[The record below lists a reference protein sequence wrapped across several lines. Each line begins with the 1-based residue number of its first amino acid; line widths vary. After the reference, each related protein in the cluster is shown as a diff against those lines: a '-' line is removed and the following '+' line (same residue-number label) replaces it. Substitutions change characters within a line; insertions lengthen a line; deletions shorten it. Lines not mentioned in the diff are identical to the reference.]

1 MWDVGVGFSLTS
13 TAGDLSRVLLKST
26 STLLRVFTKEVTH
39 REHSST
45 NVSPLSLSFKVSDK
59 ASHSYGSTQEWTG
72 GNHPSYSLPPDLHSR
87 QDSLEPLLW
96 GIERHVF
103 YTLSYFI
110 STLSSLPYLVSS
122 FLQPQPPAQ
131 QNWATLI
138 LVPISHLGSLTLY
151 MAEEKQESTDHSIQ
165 LVGKSIW

>member
-1 MWDVGVGFSLTS
+1 M
-13 TAGDLSRVLLKST
+13 
-26 STLLRVFTKEVTH
+26 
-39 REHSST
+39 
-45 NVSPLSLSFKVSDK
+45 
-59 ASHSYGSTQEWTG
+59 
-72 GNHPSYSLPPDLHSR
+72 
-87 QDSLEPLLW
+87 
-96 GIERHVF
+96 F